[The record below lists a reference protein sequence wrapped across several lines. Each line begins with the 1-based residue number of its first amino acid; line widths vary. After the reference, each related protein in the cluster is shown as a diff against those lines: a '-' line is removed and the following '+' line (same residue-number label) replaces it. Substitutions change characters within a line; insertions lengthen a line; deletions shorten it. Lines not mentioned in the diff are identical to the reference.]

1 MTMTTKDAQDTD
13 RKDSQEEGHPAVPDE
28 MATMMGRC
36 GCGPMMAKMM
46 AACMCGAQ
54 DGAKDEGKEPQS
66 AE

>member
-1 MTMTTKDAQDTD
+1 MTTKDTQDTGRED
-13 RKDSQEEGHPAVPDE
+13 HQENGDSPIQDE

-54 DGAKDEGKEPQS
+54 DGAKAEGEEPQS